1 MFILRGNRFRG
12 LAGNLGVVTTVHCQ
26 FDRRRLRSQLS
37 MSLKPP
43 EHGAKFHRSG
53 PVVPKSLSRSQTAR
67 RRSSRIALN
76 APIRLSGDD
85 REKRPF
91 SSLPAKATN
100 LNKHGAA
107 IQLHRDL
114 LVGSKVVVRN
124 QRGGEASARVVAQLA
139 ALHGVPTYAIEFVEQ
154 DEKATTFWG
163 IAFPSSS

>member
-1 MFILRGNRFRG
+1 M
-12 LAGNLGVVTTVHCQ
+12 GNLGVVTAVYCQ
-26 FDRRRLRSQLS
+26 FDGPRLRSQLS

-43 EHGAKFHRSG
+43 EHGAKLHRSG
-53 PVVPKSLSRSQTAR
+53 PIVPKSLIRSQTAK
-67 RRSSRIALN
+67 RRS
-76 APIRLSGDD
+76 
-85 REKRPF
+85 
-91 SSLPAKATN
+91 
-100 LNKHGAA
+100 

-139 ALHGVPTYAIEFVEQ
+139 ALHGVPTYAIEFIEQ